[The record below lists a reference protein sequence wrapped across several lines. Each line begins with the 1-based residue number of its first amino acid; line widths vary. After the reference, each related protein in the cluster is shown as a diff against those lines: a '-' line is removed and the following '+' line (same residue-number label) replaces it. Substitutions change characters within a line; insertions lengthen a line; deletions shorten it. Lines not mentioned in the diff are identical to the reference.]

1 MPMGRRNII
10 AAIVLLGIGIWY
22 GVLTAALP
30 ERTLPNTPGPSFF
43 PWLITGFLM
52 LLSAA
57 LLVQGIGRLKTEETT
72 PPSATGSRRRVFAL
86 LWFAAYL
93 AALPSAGFWP
103 ASIPF
108 FAGLMVLYG
117 ARSRL
122 VVVAVAVVVPLLL
135 FFLFRY
141 GFQIF
146 LPRGVW

>member
-10 AAIVLLGIGIWY
+10 AAIVLLGIGVWY

-86 LWFAAYL
+86 LWFAVYL
-93 AALPSAGFWP
+93 AALPYAGFWP